1 MQAPPRRAARRSLG
15 LKVTDRDYVL
25 LQKEAEEYGFDLS
38 TLLRLRIFGKLK
50 GMRIT
55 RRPSADMMLL
65 GEIIGRLSAVASEM
79 NKSGSNLNQIAKRTN
94 EGYRTL
100 LGLDEALR
108 SFERH
113 GHDLARVL
121 DLVESAIVGSKRKSV
136 TEEDEH
142 ETV

>member
-1 MQAPPRRAARRSLG
+1 MQAPPPRAARRSLG
-15 LKVTDRDYVL
+15 LKVTDRDYAL

-38 TLLRLRIFGKLK
+38 TLLRLRIFGKVK

-55 RRPSADMMLL
+55 RRPSADMILL
-65 GEIIGRLSAVASEM
+65 GEVLGRLSAIAAEM
-79 NKSGSNLNQIAKRTN
+79 NKNGSNLNQIAKRVN

-108 SFERH
+108 AFERH
-113 GHDLARVL
+113 GQELARVL
-121 DLVESAIVGSKRKSV
+121 DLVESAIVGCKRNSV
-136 TEEDEH
+136 TQEDEH